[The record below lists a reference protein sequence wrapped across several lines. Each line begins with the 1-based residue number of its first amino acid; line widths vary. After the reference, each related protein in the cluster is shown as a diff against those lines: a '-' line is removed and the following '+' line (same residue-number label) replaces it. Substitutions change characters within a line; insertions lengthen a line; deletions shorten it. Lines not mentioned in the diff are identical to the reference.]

1 MARAPSLCGVLLA
14 AGESSRMGADKALL
28 PWPPG
33 QTQDTFLSTAI
44 RLLNAFN
51 DMVIVVA
58 GNNEA
63 SLAPAVYATSALL
76 VRNPVPERGQLS
88 SLQVGLEEVL
98 NQGRD
103 AATIALV
110 DRPPVAPATLR
121 TLIAAFESAV
131 AQEKWAVVPECQG
144 KHGHPI
150 LAGREMIEAFLTAPE
165 SSTAREVEHANQE
178 HIQYVA
184 VEDPNVAMNVNTP
197 ADYASLGTKPA
208 L

>member
-1 MARAPSLCGVLLA
+1 
-14 AGESSRMGADKALL
+14 MGTDKALL

-33 QTQDTFLSTAI
+33 ETRQTFLSAAI

-51 DMVIVVA
+51 DMVIVVV

-76 VRNPVPERGQLS
+76 VRNPAPERGQLS

-103 AATIALV
+103 AAMITLV
-110 DRPPVAPATLR
+110 DRPPVAAATLK
-121 TLIAAFESAV
+121 LLSDAFEMALK
-131 AQEKWAVVPECQG
+131 QGKWAVVPEHQG

-150 LAGREMIEAFLTAPE
+150 LAGREMIEAFLRAPA
-165 SSTAREVEHANQE
+165 SSTAREIEHLNEA
-178 HIQYVA
+178 HIQYVP
-184 VEDPNVAMNVNTP
+184 VDDPYVTANVNTP
-197 ADYASLGTKPA
+197 EEYAGLAVPPA
-208 L
+208 ARAK

>member
-1 MARAPSLCGVLLA
+1 
-14 AGESSRMGADKALL
+14 MGTDKALL

-33 QTQDTFLSTAI
+33 ETQQSFLSAAI

-76 VRNPVPERGQLS
+76 VRNPAPERGQLS

-103 AATIALV
+103 AAMITLV
-110 DRPPVAPATLR
+110 DRPPVAAATIKL
-121 TLIAAFESAV
+121 LSAAFEAAL
-131 AQEKWAVVPECQG
+131 AQGKWAVVPEYQG
-144 KHGHPI
+144 QHGHPI
-150 LAGREMIEAFLTAPE
+150 LIGREMIEAFLRAPA
-165 SSTAREVEHANQE
+165 SSTARDVEHLNLA
-178 HIQYVA
+178 HVQYVP
-184 VEDPNVAMNVNTP
+184 VDDPHAAANVNTP
-197 ADYASLGTKPA
+197 EDYAALASKPLG
-208 L
+208 